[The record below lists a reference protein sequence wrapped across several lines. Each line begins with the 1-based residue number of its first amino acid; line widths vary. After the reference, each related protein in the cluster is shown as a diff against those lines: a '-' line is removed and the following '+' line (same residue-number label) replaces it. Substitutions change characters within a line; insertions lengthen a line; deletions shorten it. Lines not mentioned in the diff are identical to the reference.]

1 MYENQKA
8 AGQLYFT
15 IDEKHSA
22 KLSLYMEA
30 RDIQPLKKK
39 KKDLII
45 QIFKDQVLSKEKKK
59 NQIVIILF
67 DNAFCQK
74 TIE

>member
-30 RDIQPLKKK
+30 RDINSG
-39 KKDLII
+39 
-45 QIFKDQVLSKEKKK
+45 QVSY
-59 NQIVIILF
+59 
-67 DNAFCQK
+67 
-74 TIE
+74 